1 MTKKILTN
9 LFYFTIGVIGT
20 IFLIKFDNPLKNI
33 YKKIKS
39 NKNISVS
46 ITTSDTVS
54 KQKDSIKRFFTNDF
68 ELSLIPALYN
78 KNTIKTAGIL
88 LEEGLINV
96 YEQDDIYK
104 VWKKFSLEKILKDC
118 EPAVS
123 KNNGFYG
130 GLRKIFSY
138 QNNTFAF
145 ISLKKKNSDCFFTS
159 IINLSKR
166 IEVFRSPCV
175 PDFVTPNVDF
185 NASGGGWITYN
196 NGILFA
202 LGAPTV
208 FGKKTEKLAQ
218 DLSSPYGKI
227 IYFTKNQL
235 LNGLPN
241 MFNFEI
247 FSSGHRNIQGIVSS
261 NRNIFAVEHGP
272 MGGDEINEIVKNK
285 NYGWPFYS
293 LGTDYNYNNIYQPF
307 VNNNKYKGPIYSF
320 IPSIACSD
328 IIKAPEIISNRYHP
342 LSSFLVSSLKGNS
355 LFIILIDENDNNRI
369 ISVEKIDVKM
379 RLRQFL
385 KIGQKI
391 YISTDGY
398 GIFEIFFKKIALK

>member
-1 MTKKILTN
+1 MTKKILFN
-9 LFYFTIGVIGT
+9 LFYFIAGVFST
-20 IFLIKFDNPLKNI
+20 FFLIKYDNPLKNV
-33 YKKIKS
+33 YKKIRS
-39 NKNISVS
+39 NKNSIFFITSSDSVS
-46 ITTSDTVS
+46 I
-54 KQKDSIKRFFTNDF
+54 QKDSIRKYFTNDF
-68 ELSLIPALYN
+68 ELTLIPALYN

-88 LEEGLINV
+88 SENGILNV

-104 VWKKFSLEKILKDC
+104 IWEKYSLNKILNDY

-138 QNNTFAF
+138 QNNIFAF

-166 IEVFRSPCV
+166 LEVFRSPCL
-175 PDFVTPNVDF
+175 PDFVIPNVDF

-218 DLSSPYGKI
+218 DSSSPYGKI

-235 LNGLPN
+235 LKGLPN
-241 MFNFEI
+241 KLNYEI
-247 FSSGHRNIQGIVSS
+247 FSTGHRNIQGIV
-261 NRNIFAVEHGP
+261 RTKKNIFAVEHGP
-272 MGGDEINEIVKNK
+272 MGGDEINEIVNNK
-285 NYGWPFYS
+285 NYGWPLYS
-293 LGTDYNYNNIYQPF
+293 LGTDYNYNNIYLPF
-307 VNNNKYKGPIYSF
+307 VNNKKYKGPIYSF

-328 IIKAPEIISNRYHP
+328 IIICPDIISNRYRP
-342 LSSFLVSSLKGNS
+342 LSSFLISSLKGNS
-355 LFIILIDENDNNRI
+355 LFIVLIDENDNNRI
-369 ISVEKIDVKM
+369 ISVEKIDLKM
-379 RLRQFL
+379 RLRQFF
-385 KIGQKI
+385 KIRENI

-398 GIFEIFFKKIALK
+398 GIFELNFKKILK